1 MLITLITGGPIKA
14 IWTAVALSV
23 LQQVDGNFIGPKIM
37 GEVLDI
43 SPLWIIFA
51 VTLGGGLFG
60 VGGMVIS
67 VPIFMVIKMIL
78 SELVAQAEIRKENK
92 KADEAET
99 E

>member
-1 MLITLITGGPIKA
+1 
-14 IWTAVALSV
+14 
-23 LQQVDGNFIGPKIM
+23 M

-60 VGGMVIS
+60 VGGMVVS

-78 SELVAQAEIRKENK
+78 SEVVTQAEKRKASEMK
-92 KADEAET
+92 EEANNE
-99 E
+99 